1 MPNESYFRQYLLHF
15 PSPVLTVSGSMGII
29 SAVTAPQMSL

>member
-1 MPNESYFRQYLLHF
+1 MVSFYKNKTISHF

-29 SAVTAPQMSL
+29 SA